1 MEDILT
7 RRFKAIC
14 FSLQT
19 FDHVAAVINNEP
31 KLHAIELWQVL
42 GSFSVH
48 AARLAALTSEILA
61 MWLIGD
67 VKRLHVYYENKVL
80 KAKCLYLE
88 YFY

>member
-7 RRFKAIC
+7 LRFEAIC

-19 FDHVAAVINNEP
+19 FDHIAAVINNEP

-48 AARLAALTSEILA
+48 AARLAARISEILA
-61 MWLIGD
+61 MWLTGD
-67 VKRLHVYYENKVL
+67 VKRLHVYYENNNLL
-80 KAKCLYLE
+80 KA
-88 YFY
+88 